1 MFIES
6 GQPMLVNIPYFIILE
21 KRDKQPE
28 GYLLA
33 TMEEQRAHD
42 EIHALHVA
50 QPSIV

>member
-33 TMEEQRAHD
+33 TMEEKRAHD
-42 EIHALHVA
+42 EIHTLHVTK
-50 QPSIV
+50 PSIV